1 MDEQNKKGKML
12 SGFIDYVE
20 LFVIAICIVLIIFSM
35 AFRTCTV
42 DGDSMNNTLNSG
54 EVLIVSDAFYIPKRG
69 DVIVFHMTDDSGNP
83 NDNKPLVKRVVGVG
97 GDTVEINYNGNQY
110 MTVKITDK
118 NGNVMEIQ
126 EDYVYLDPDRR
137 PILGNNDGIYKVP
150 EGHVFVLGD
159 NRNNSKDSRMIGC
172 VDERSILGK
181 AIVRVAPISK
191 FGFIG

>member
-1 MDEQNKKGKML
+1 MDEQNKKDKML

-54 EVLIVSDAFYIPKRG
+54 EVLIVSDAFYTPKRG

>member
-1 MDEQNKKGKML
+1 MDEQNKKDKML

>member
-1 MDEQNKKGKML
+1 MDEQNKKDKML

-83 NDNKPLVKRVVGVG
+83 NDNKPLVKRVIGVG

-181 AIVRVAPISK
+181 AIVRVAPVSK